1 MLQLIH
7 IKKDYYIDRKPF
19 TALTDISL
27 TFPDK
32 GFVSVLGPSGCGKTT
47 LLNIIGG
54 LDHYTEG
61 DLVIDGKTTKEF
73 KDADWDAF
81 RNEKVGFVFQTYNLI
96 PHMNVLANVEVSL
109 MLNGVGAFSRKK
121 RALEALKSVGV
132 DSEAHKKPNQLSG
145 GQMQRVAMARALVN
159 NPKIVLADEPTG
171 ALDSVTSVQVMEI
184 LKEVAKDR
192 LVILVTHNREL
203 AKKYSD
209 RIIEMRDGAITSDS
223 APINDV
229 APNITGKD
237 VNKRTAMS
245 FPTAIKS
252 ATSNILTKKGR
263 TILTAVASSFGIIG
277 VAMVL
282 AVNYGFSNYID
293 QVETSLA
300 TSVPISIYPVS
311 VTVTHDQSQSSSS
324 EFPTD
329 QNVVVYSSGSTS
341 TSVHYNNITG
351 SYVNEVLN
359 PLEADKLATVTYN
372 YNNLSFN
379 IITESG
385 DTGGYF
391 SVPQYQD
398 ANLTGSLLSSV
409 LFPTTIFHELP
420 KSEDGVLKNYNIIDG
435 RYPEQPDELL
445 LILDKY
451 NRIDYYSLVSLG
463 ILNND
468 STENSEIGQTGKGP
482 LGSFSFD
489 SVVYNGEGD
498 QLYKKFIAFK
508 NSSFYRV
515 SEGENTNHKED
526 CWGVSDLSL
535 DPDTMKVTLTKSDT
549 DGDGNSL
556 QKTLTG
562 FPRVNNDSD
571 GYQSMYDNFGNY
583 SGKELK
589 IVGVLRQ
596 KPDSYMDTMPASV
609 GYLESLTKEMHDDS
623 ETADGIKLAK
633 AAADNWYIARTG
645 DPTTDGATLLER
657 SLSNIALNLSKATSS
672 DAGGLNANDIANL
685 SSALSYAYPFVYDSK
700 LGTGVEKAKSYAKY
714 FAECQSVSSD
724 FQQAKVQT
732 FFDSLFSMVSGDS
745 SSEANALGA
754 AEEFLRVFTD
764 PGFYST
770 DQAVDNEYGIRLIDL
785 IAYCNR
791 YSLISSISITP
802 TNLASKTEIKQ
813 RMDKYNTEHPE
824 ETIKYED
831 YMSMFTDTLATFIK
845 IISIVLIVFA
855 SISLVVSSVMTGI
868 ITYTSVLE
876 RTKEIGLLRACGA
889 RKKDVGRLFEAE
901 CFIVGL
907 IAGLI
912 GIGFTYL
919 ACLPIDQAIY
929 NNYAIPNIALLN
941 PLHALALLGLSIA
954 LAFLSGL
961 IPARIAAKKDP
972 VIALRTE

>member
-7 IKKDYYIDRKPF
+7 IKKDYYIDKKPF

-73 KDADWDAF
+73 KDPDWDAF

-96 PHMNVLANVEVSL
+96 PHMSVLGNVEVSL
-109 MLNGVGAFSRKK
+109 MLNGVSAFNRKK

-132 DSEAHKKPNQLSG
+132 ESEAHKRPNQLSG

-171 ALDSVTSVQVMEI
+171 ALDSVTSVQVMEL
-184 LKEVAKDR
+184 LKEVSKDR

-203 AKKYSD
+203 AKQYSD
-209 RIIEMRDGAITSDS
+209 RIIQMSDGAIISDS
-223 APINDV
+223 APITDAV
-229 APNITGKD
+229 VNITGKD

-245 FPTAIKS
+245 FVTAIKS
-252 ATSNILTKKGR
+252 AASNILTKKGR

-282 AVNYGFSNYID
+282 AVNFGFSNYID

-300 TSVPISIYPVS
+300 TSVPISISPVS
-311 VTVTHDQSQSSSS
+311 VTVTNSQNQSSRS

-329 QNVVVYSSGSTS
+329 NNVVVYSSGTTS

-351 SYVNEVLN
+351 AYVDEVLN
-359 PLEADKLATVTYN
+359 PLEADKLATVAYN
-372 YNNLSFN
+372 YDNLAFN
-379 IITESG
+379 VITESG
-385 DTGGYF
+385 NTGAYF
-391 SVPQYQD
+391 YVPQYED
-398 ANLTGSLLSSV
+398 ANSTGALLTSL

-420 KSEDGVLKNYNIIDG
+420 KNEEGLLKNYNIIDG
-435 RYPEQPDELL
+435 RYPEQSDELL

-451 NRIDYYSLVSLG
+451 NRIDYASLVYLG
-463 ILNND
+463 ILNAD
-468 STENSEIGQTGKGP
+468 GTENPEVGQTEGP
-482 LGSFSFD
+482 YGSFPFE
-489 SVVYNGEGD
+489 SVVFDGEGD
-498 QLYKKFIAFK
+498 QLYKTYKAFK

-515 SEGENTNHKED
+515 SEGENTNRKEN
-526 CWGVSDLSL
+526 CWDITDLSF
-535 DPDTMKVTLTKSDT
+535 DSNTLEVSLTTSDV
-549 DGDGNSL
+549 DGYGNPL

-562 FPRVNNDSD
+562 YPRVDNTSD
-571 GYQSMYDNFGNY
+571 GYQSMYDNAATY
-583 SGKELK
+583 SGKDLK

-609 GYLESLTKEMHDDS
+609 GYLESLTNEMHDDS
-623 ETADGIKLAK
+623 KTEDGIKLAK
-633 AAADNWYIARTG
+633 AASENWYLARTG
-645 DPTTDGATLLER
+645 DPTTDGAELLEKT
-657 SLSNIALNLSKATSS
+657 LNNIVLNLSKATSG
-672 DAGGLNANDIANL
+672 DASGLSANDIAAL
-685 SSALSYAYPFVYDSK
+685 SSCLSYAYPYAYDSK
-700 LGTGVEKAKSYAKY
+700 ISTGVEEAPRYAKY
-714 FAECQSVSSD
+714 FAQCQSVSAD
-724 FQQAKVQT
+724 FEQAKVQG
-732 FFDSLFSMVSGDS
+732 FFDNLFEMVGTGDS
-745 SSEANALGA
+745 SSANVSGA
-754 AEEFLRVFTD
+754 AEEFLQVFTD
-764 PGFYST
+764 PGFYSA
-770 DQAVDNEYGIRLIDL
+770 DKPLDNKYGIRLIDL
-785 IAYCNR
+785 VAYCNR

-802 TNLASKTEIKQ
+802 TNLAAKATIKERLDQ
-813 RMDKYNTEHPE
+813 YNNDHPE
-824 ETIKYED
+824 EAIKYND
-831 YMSMFTDTLATFIK
+831 YMGMFTDTLAIFIK

-912 GIGFTYL
+912 GIAFTYL
-919 ACLPIDQAIY
+919 ACLPIDQIIY
-929 NNYAIPNIALLN
+929 ANYSIPNIALLN
-941 PLHALALLGLSIA
+941 PLHALALLALSIA